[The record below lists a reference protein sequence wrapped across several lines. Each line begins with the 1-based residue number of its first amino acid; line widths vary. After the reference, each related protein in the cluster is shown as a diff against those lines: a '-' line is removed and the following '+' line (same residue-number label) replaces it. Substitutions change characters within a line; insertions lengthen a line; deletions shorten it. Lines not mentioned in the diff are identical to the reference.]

1 MNIERLQK
9 RADFVNLTQSGRKY
23 VATSFLL
30 QSLPQPQHSV
40 TRLGFTATKKLG
52 DAVRRNRAKR
62 RLRAV
67 SDKLLRLNPKAA
79 GPVMDIVL
87 VARYGIFAQPFTEL
101 EAELTKALQHIGY
114 TV

>member
-9 RADFVNLTQSGRKY
+9 RTDFVNLTQSGRKY

-30 QSLPQPQHSV
+30 QSLAQPLNTT

-52 DAVRRNRAKR
+52 GAVMRNRAKR

-67 SDKLLRLNPKAA
+67 SDKLLRLNPNAS
-79 GPVMDIVL
+79 GPVMDLVL
-87 VARYGIFAQPFTEL
+87 VARYGIFSQPFTEL
-101 EAELTKALQHIGY
+101 EADIEKAFVSIGY